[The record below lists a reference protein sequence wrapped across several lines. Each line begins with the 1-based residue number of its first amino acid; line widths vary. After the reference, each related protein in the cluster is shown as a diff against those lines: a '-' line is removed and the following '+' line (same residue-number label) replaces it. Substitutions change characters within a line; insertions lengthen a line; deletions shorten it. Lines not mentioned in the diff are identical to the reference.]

1 VRENKWQVAFRQPVF
16 PQCPPAT
23 RTKRLLIMNQFWRL
37 DARPTGHDYQAA
49 LSLQTSE
56 VPPLAAGQVLVQSD
70 YLSMDPG
77 VRVWMTARED
87 SYSPPIP
94 LGTPML
100 GQFLGPVLASR
111 ADGFKVGDMV
121 RGFGHWATHN
131 AVDPA
136 ASGLMVLD
144 PSVRDM
150 RDHFGVLGLNGWT
163 AYCGLI
169 DVLGLKAGETVL
181 VSAAAGATG
190 GVACQIARNMGC
202 RVIGIAGSDAK
213 CAWLTRTLGIQ
224 SAINYHSHDVAAE
237 LAKVNGGI
245 NVYFENV
252 GGTLLD
258 AALPNMALNGRIG
271 ICGLIDGYTSEAG
284 LPGPARFDQILM
296 KRLTVKGIFLPDHLA
311 AGANYYAPLKRWY
324 GSGHLVGDFD
334 ETKGIANVLI
344 AFERLMRG
352 QNLGKVLVDVR

>member
-1 VRENKWQVAFRQPVF
+1 V
-16 PQCPPAT
+16 
-23 RTKRLLIMNQFWRL
+23 NQFWCL
-37 DARPTGHDYQAA
+37 DARPVGHEYAAA
-49 LSLQTSE
+49 LSLHAAE
-56 VPPLAAGQVLVQSD
+56 VPQPDAGQVLVRSH

-100 GQFLGPVLASR
+100 GQFLGVVLQSQAES
-111 ADGFKVGDMV
+111 FKAGDMV
-121 RGFGHWATHN
+121 RGFGQWATYN

-136 ASGLMVLD
+136 LSGLMVLD
-144 PSVRDM
+144 PSVRDR
-150 RDHFGVLGLNGWT
+150 RDHFGALGLNGWT
-163 AYCGLI
+163 AYCGLV
-169 DVLGLKAGETVL
+169 DVLGLTAGETVL

-190 GVACQIARNMGC
+190 SVACQIARNMGC

-213 CAWLTRTLGIQ
+213 CAWLTEILGIDI
-224 SAINYHSHDVAAE
+224 ALNYKTQDVATE
-237 LAKVNGGI
+237 LARVSGGI

-252 GGTLLD
+252 GGALLD

-271 ICGLIDGYTSEAG
+271 ICGLIDGYTSEKG

-296 KRLTVKGIFLPDHLA
+296 KRLTVKGIFLPDFLA
-311 AGANYYAPLKRWY
+311 AGANYYAPLKHWY
-324 GSGHLVGDFD
+324 DSGQLVGDFD
-334 ETKGIANVLI
+334 ETNGIENVLV

-352 QNLGKVLVDVR
+352 KNLGKVVVKVG